1 MELLPGSEWIVH
13 TYGEGSAGSTT
24 RPELDKMKPIVA
36 AAMPEIDT
44 VAVQVSG
51 NAISKNSYIIVYGVL
66 GQPLPPEEE
75 DANE

>member
-13 TYGEGSAGSTT
+13 TYGEGNAGSTT

-44 VAVQVSG
+44 VAV
-51 NAISKNSYIIVYGVL
+51 
-66 GQPLPPEEE
+66 
-75 DANE
+75 